1 MKRLAASRTKK
12 FVKPNMVIFQRNNY
26 PRCNLVR
33 RLETSKDNL
42 YLRPLIKTYFIRL
55 FEISK
60 CIIKRTY
67 EDEAEE
73 SGHGKAV

>member
-1 MKRLAASRTKK
+1 MT
-12 FVKPNMVIFQRNNY
+12 IFNRNNY

-33 RLETSKDNL
+33 RLRTSKANL
-42 YLRPLIKTYFIRL
+42 YMRLLIETYFIRL
-55 FEISK
+55 FEISE

>member
-1 MKRLAASRTKK
+1 LQHLKNVKNWPRPLFRPRTDHACHKK
-12 FVKPNMVIFQRNNY
+12 LNPS
-26 PRCNLVR
+26 
-33 RLETSKDNL
+33 LETV
-42 YLRPLIKTYFIRL
+42 PFTETYFVRL

-60 CIIKRTY
+60 YIIKRTY

>member
-1 MKRLAASRTKK
+1 MKWLAASRTKK
-12 FVKPNMVIFQRNNY
+12 FVEPNMKIFDRNNY

-33 RLETSKDNL
+33 RLKTSKDNM
-42 YLRPLIKTYFIRL
+42 YLRLLSKTYFIRL
-55 FEISK
+55 FEISEF
-60 CIIKRTY
+60 IIKRTY